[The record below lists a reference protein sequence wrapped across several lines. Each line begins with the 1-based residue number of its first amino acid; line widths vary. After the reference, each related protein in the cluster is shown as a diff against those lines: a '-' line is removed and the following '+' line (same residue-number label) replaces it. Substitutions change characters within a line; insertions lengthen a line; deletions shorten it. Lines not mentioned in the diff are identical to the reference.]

1 MDPVNPAQV
10 VFEPLHA
17 DVLPPERATGGS
29 AGFDL
34 RAYLAQRR
42 VRCSDGVSLWEV
54 DSVRAGGSWS
64 VELRPG
70 TMALIPLGFRARL
83 PAGLEAQVRPRSG
96 ASFRKGLQIP
106 NAPGTV
112 DADYPDEWLVPVR
125 NATSAPMRIEHGER
139 IAQAVFQRYEVVSW
153 VEGPVG
159 ATTDRVGG
167 FGSTD
172 DQGRVRGPRLEARDS
187 GRNAEGVERGPKHRV
202 DPF

>member
-1 MDPVNPAQV
+1 MSADPVKPAPV
-10 VFEPLHA
+10 VFEPLHG

-34 RAYLAQRR
+34 RAYLVERR
-42 VRCSDGVSLWEV
+42 VRCSDGVSLWDV
-54 DSVRAGGSWS
+54 DAVRVDGSWS

-83 PAGLEAQVRPRSG
+83 PDGFEAQVRPRSG
-96 ASFRKGLQIP
+96 ASFKKGLQIP

-139 IAQAVFQRYEVVSW
+139 IAQAVFQRYELIDWTPGTVA
-153 VEGPVG
+153 
-159 ATTDRVGG
+159 ATTDRTGG
-167 FGSTD
+167 FGST
-172 DQGRVRGPRLEARDS
+172 GR
-187 GRNAEGVERGPKHRV
+187 
-202 DPF
+202 